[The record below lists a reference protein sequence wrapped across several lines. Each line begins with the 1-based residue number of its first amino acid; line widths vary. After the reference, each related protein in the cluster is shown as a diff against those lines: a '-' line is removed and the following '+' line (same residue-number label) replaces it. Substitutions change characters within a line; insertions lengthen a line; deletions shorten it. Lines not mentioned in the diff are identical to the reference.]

1 MFIIEKIKSAYSG
14 DENAMMDLITQ
25 FSPLIKKYARKLY
38 AEDAE
43 NELLLAFIELISFFD
58 IGRIKN
64 TSDGAVINYICQ
76 SIRRAYIKLMKKEID
91 SKVESTSI
99 ELLTDKD
106 MFGSTLSTIDQS
118 FALDIPKGTLT
129 QREYTILMWIYVDG
143 YSAAEIAKQLRTTRQ
158 NINQT
163 KKRAE
168 RKLRLHI
175 MCD

>member
-1 MFIIEKIKSAYSG
+1 
-14 DENAMMDLITQ
+14 
-25 FSPLIKKYARKLY
+25 
-38 AEDAE
+38 
-43 NELLLAFIELISFFD
+43 
-58 IGRIKN
+58 
-64 TSDGAVINYICQ
+64 
-76 SIRRAYIKLMKKEID
+76 MKKEID